1 MPARTTTH
9 PKKAT
14 THSHYAATRPWPMP
28 PPVKPWGKNNKDLH
42 GDYREGR
49 ASSSRRQRSRGRAS
63 ALMCCRR
70 HRPTGRRRPEKQRS
84 NASCRRGD
92 RGIAAAVMAAL
103 AKLSGLSKR
112 VVRAGAALTTLYR
125 RASMLHAGPRW
136 RHGRSRE
143 RIGRDGNGG
152 GRRTGVRRH

>member
-14 THSHYAATRPWPMP
+14 THSHYSATRPWPMP
-28 PPVKPWGKNNKDLH
+28 PPVKPWEKNNKDLH

-49 ASSSRRQRSRGRAS
+49 ASSSRRRRSRGRAS
-63 ALMCCRR
+63 ALMCCRC
-70 HRPTGRRRPEKQRS
+70 HCPTGRRRAEKQRS

-92 RGIAAAVMAAL
+92 QGIVAAVTAAL
-103 AKLSGLSKR
+103 AQLSGLSKR
-112 VVRAGAALTTLYR
+112 VVRAGAALTTSYW
-125 RASMLHAGPRW
+125 RASTPHAGPRW

-152 GRRTGVRRH
+152 GGEQG